1 MARRSDAEI
10 VFGLA
15 RPIAAH
21 TAVTLGGPAGP
32 AVSGLATGTGAA
44 VTLRPTHAAWLFYDD
59 RGPFQAYEHPGRVAL
74 VDTVTG
80 RVTMSGTMLWP
91 PVVGGALPPF
101 LHSANAYAAASG
113 HVFYRPYRGAARLAA
128 AAHAADGVRAAF
140 DPTQARRAG
149 AVLAAEHAC
158 VISFGD
164 TLGGGYYDLTR
175 IVQSRGALAGR
186 VAQLSRAARGVRSV
200 TYAARGRV
208 TPASL
213 ARSEVSA
220 HGCREVLLYAAG
232 SGYERGAAINIGMQ
246 LGRSTVRHQD
256 VTVAALRSLIR
267 AERRVTFLLV
277 LDAPSAA
284 GFQQLVRLPNVRLV
298 ATPAGGLS
306 FTYLPEA
313 IVGGTLQANDRNSA
327 KLLALTYRLVA
338 GLDQVIDDPC
348 EVSQATALQHAGKSG
363 FAYLL
368 ARALARGG
376 TADWVTRASVGAAPT
391 VRTTGFSAAAP
402 ICLPAD
408 AVTATND
415 AYTAHNDATFG
426 VPGARG
432 LLVNDS
438 DTQHRAIT
446 LDQLDGNGGPLPL
459 HGTSAKGAAV
469 VVHADGAFSYDARGV
484 AAIQAL
490 PRGQTTSDTFSYRIT
505 DGLGATDSATVTM
518 TVLGT
523 RNHSPVTQGDTATIS
538 STVPLHGANV
548 LSNDSDPDG
557 DTLDGHA
564 AERNLGAHA
573 ARARDGAAVTIDPH
587 GSFTYDPTGSTT
599 LKALPDGGHM
609 TDSFTYTVDD
619 GHGGTSSATVS
630 ITVTGVNDPPVAVND
645 GSTETPIASTTSDTP
660 LTSQPTLFVNDSDPD
675 TGDTFTLNS
684 ASVTSAKGAVGDGQQ
699 RRYVDVRPES
709 NSLTLRALHARNVNH
724 GHVHLHRQRR
734 ARVRSATP
742 RPSPSASPGSTT
754 RRS

>member
-1 MARRSDAEI
+1 MPPSAGAPGRGDSNTERRGESVPKHRHLRKLATSWWRLAVALAVLAATFAAGTAALAGPASRDAASRPAAIGQKAAIQAALSALGVARRSDAEI

-21 TAVTLGGPAGP
+21 TAVTLGGPARP
-32 AVSGLATGTGAA
+32 AVSGLATGTRAA

-101 LHSANAYAAASG
+101 LHSANAYAAPSG

-128 AAHAADGVRAAF
+128 AADAADGVRAAF

-246 LGRSTVRHQD
+246 LGRSTARHQD

-298 ATPAGGLS
+298 ATPAGGLELHVPPRGHRRRHAAGERPELCEAAGAH
-306 FTYLPEA
+306 LPA
-313 IVGGTLQANDRNSA
+313 RRRARSGDRRS
-327 KLLALTYRLVA
+327 L
-338 GLDQVIDDPC
+338 
-348 EVSQATALQHAGKSG
+348 
-363 FAYLL
+363 
-368 ARALARGG
+368 RGEPG
-376 TADWVTRASVGAAPT
+376 RC
-391 VRTTGFSAAAP
+391 AAARRE
-402 ICLPAD
+402 IRLCLPAR
-408 AVTATND
+408 AGAGPRR
-415 AYTAHNDATFG
+415 HG
-426 VPGARG
+426 RLGHPGGRRRG
-432 LLVNDS
+432 
-438 DTQHRAIT
+438 A
-446 LDQLDGNGGPLPL
+446 G
-459 HGTSAKGAAV
+459 
-469 VVHADGAFSYDARGV
+469 
-484 AAIQAL
+484 
-490 PRGQTTSDTFSYRIT
+490 
-505 DGLGATDSATVTM
+505 
-518 TVLGT
+518 
-523 RNHSPVTQGDTATIS
+523 
-538 STVPLHGANV
+538 
-548 LSNDSDPDG
+548 
-557 DTLDGHA
+557 
-564 AERNLGAHA
+564 
-573 ARARDGAAVTIDPH
+573 
-587 GSFTYDPTGSTT
+587 
-599 LKALPDGGHM
+599 
-609 TDSFTYTVDD
+609 
-619 GHGGTSSATVS
+619 
-630 ITVTGVNDPPVAVND
+630 
-645 GSTETPIASTTSDTP
+645 
-660 LTSQPTLFVNDSDPD
+660 
-675 TGDTFTLNS
+675 
-684 ASVTSAKGAVGDGQQ
+684 
-699 RRYVDVRPES
+699 
-709 NSLTLRALHARNVNH
+709 
-724 GHVHLHRQRR
+724 
-734 ARVRSATP
+734 RSAP
-742 RPSPSASPGSTT
+742 RASRRRRRHACPPT
-754 RRS
+754 R